1 MEEFLQVG
9 AIANTHGIAGE
20 VKVFPMTDDIKRF
33 KKLKEV
39 YLDTGKERKLLHVT
53 SCKFVKNQ
61 PVLKFKEFSNIN
73 EVEMYKRKGLFVTRD
88 QAVPLEKDEY
98 FIADLIGL
106 QAESDEGEDLGE
118 LSDVLQTGAN
128 DVYVLSKEGTDD
140 ILLPAIKE
148 CVKEVDLENGKIIVH
163 LLPGLRE
170 LNEK

>member
-9 AIANTHGIAGE
+9 VITATHGIHGE

-140 ILLPAIKE
+140 ILLPAIRE